1 MQREV
6 EMEEPQLT
14 ALKEIIKVSLKVS
27 DSPEE
32 VRSIFERSF
41 IELSEELEPISFVK
55 PQEECLRNLI
65 VHLSK
70 YPVARISAK
79 KIFTDHNINLN

>member
-1 MQREV
+1 
-6 EMEEPQLT
+6 MEEPQLS

-27 DSPEE
+27 DSPTE
-32 VRSIFERSF
+32 VKDIFERSF
-41 IELSEELEPISFVK
+41 IELSKELEPVSFLN

-79 KIFTDHNINLN
+79 KIFTDHNINLY